1 MLEQNNKRIAKN
13 TLFLYIRMVIVMA
26 INLYV
31 TRAVLDV
38 LGVSDYGV
46 YNVVCGVVSMF
57 GFLNTSMAN
66 GIQRFYNFELGKN
79 GECALVRV
87 YNTAL
92 FIQFVLTVCI
102 VLLTETFGVWY
113 VNSKMIIDPDRM
125 VAANWIFQ
133 FSIISLVFVIM
144 QIPYSAAI
152 LAHERMDYYAIV
164 NIIDALMKLAIVF
177 ILPHLS
183 GDSLILYGFLV
194 MIISVIDFIL
204 YSTYCR
210 IKLKHLKFKRTFD
223 KPLFKSMLSFSGW
236 NLLGSFAYVTKGQ
249 GVNVLI
255 NAFFGTV
262 INAANGIAAQI
273 SSAIQTFAVN
283 IILAFKPQLTQSYA
297 VGDHCRAE
305 DLMFS
310 MSKIAYTLMCI
321 IAIPIMVEINYILN
335 LWLNTNIPANT
346 QSFAILTI
354 IATMIGI
361 LNTPVTQMI
370 HAIGKMKKYQIA
382 TSIVICSI
390 LPISWISLKLGNE
403 ATSVFIVTIVI
414 MVINQIVCLRVLHSV
429 FNFDARRYV
438 KDVVMSC
445 VVITTIPLLA
455 ASYISTLMPS
465 SIWRLIMVTLVNML
479 SIITLFYLTMNRN
492 EKIIIKS
499 YLNKFKQK
507 LCYKK

>member
-1 MLEQNNKRIAKN
+1 MLEQNNRRIAKN
-13 TLFLYIRMVIVMA
+13 TLFLYIRMAIVMA

-31 TRAVLDV
+31 TRAILDI
-38 LGVSDYGV
+38 LGVADYGV
-46 YNVVCGVVSMF
+46 YNVVCGIVSMF

-79 GECALVRV
+79 GEYAIVGV

-92 FIQFVLTVCI
+92 IIQFGLVVCI
-102 VLLTETFGVWY
+102 LLLTETFGVWY
-113 VNSKMIIDPDRM
+113 VNNRMLIDPDRV

-133 FSIISLVFVIM
+133 FAIISLVFVIM

-152 LAHERMDYYAIV
+152 LAYERMDYYAIV
-164 NIIDALMKLAIVF
+164 NIIDALMKLAIAF
-177 ILPHLS
+177 ILPYLM
-183 GDSLILYGFLV
+183 GDSLILYGLLV
-194 MIISVIDFIL
+194 MIISIIDFIL

-210 IKLKHLKFKRTFD
+210 IKFKQLKFKKTFD
-223 KPLFKSMLSFSGW
+223 KPLFKSMLGFSGW

-262 INAANGIAAQI
+262 VNAANGIAAQI

-283 IILAFKPQLTQSYA
+283 IVLAFKPQLTQSYA
-297 VGDHCRAE
+297 VGDYHRAE

-321 IAIPIMVEINYILN
+321 IAIPIIVEINYILK
-335 LWLNTNIPANT
+335 LWLNTNVPANA

-390 LPISWISLKLGNE
+390 LPISWIALKLGNE
-403 ATSVFIVTIVI
+403 AISVFIVTIII
-414 MVINQIVCLRVLHSV
+414 MVINQVVCLHVLHSV
-429 FNFDARRYV
+429 FNFNTYRYI
-438 KDVVMSC
+438 KDVVISC
-445 VVITTIPLLA
+445 IIITIIPLF
-455 ASYISTLMPS
+455 ASSCISASMPP
-465 SIWRLIMVTLVNML
+465 SIWRLTIVILVNLL
-479 SIITLFYLTMNRN
+479 SITTLFYLTMDNSKKN
-492 EKIIIKS
+492 IVKS
-499 YLNKFKQK
+499 YLNKFKNK
-507 LCYKK
+507 LCY